1 MVNVSQ
7 HAVETWV
14 LTPEGDAFA
23 EHGSPEFRVWAACAG
38 EAGKSIK
45 DLQAEL
51 GADVVKIGQL
61 NAFKRKWISK
71 RGDVFVQNV
80 SAKCSVSNN
89 RLRRIAWQ
97 PYACDRLSSAHTHRA
112 LPWRTR
118 RQPICG
124 NCERRAGSRTP
135 RRWRS

>member
-80 SAKCSVSNN
+80 CATPCLLRLWPATCRVAALFARSV
-89 RLRRIAWQ
+89 R
-97 PYACDRLSSAHTHRA
+97 SAHTHRA
-112 LPWRTR
+112 PPSRTR
-118 RQPICG
+118 HLPTCD
-124 NCERRAGSRTP
+124 NCERRAGSVTP
-135 RRWRS
+135 RRWPS

>member
-1 MVNVSQ
+1 MVSVSQ

-80 SAKCSVSNN
+80 RARVICCRSG
-89 RLRRIAWQ
+89 LPRITSQ
-97 PYACDRLSSAHTHRA
+97 PLIVA
-112 LPWRTR
+112 
-118 RQPICG
+118 
-124 NCERRAGSRTP
+124 N
-135 RRWRS
+135 